1 MNRTLAVARIHLMDR
16 ANALIVPWI
25 VLAASFTVNVILW
38 MLIPE
43 AGPNGS
49 GGIISLY
56 ALGVAMIVVLV
67 GRGLPFQLGLGVTRR
82 EFLGGTVLLV
92 AGFSLACAIALT
104 GLNFLERAT
113 DGFGLQGHFFRA
125 PWFTAVPDGQLVAIY
140 ALPMVFFLGV
150 GMLYAALWSRY
161 KLVGS
166 VTLTVALAFV
176 VVGLIAVIT
185 WRDGWPGVG
194 HWFTTLAPLPAV
206 GILGALGA
214 VSIAGAW
221 LTLRRAP
228 V

>member
-16 ANALIVPWI
+16 ANAVIVPWI

-43 AGPNGS
+43 AGPSGS
-49 GGIISLY
+49 GGIVSLY
-56 ALGVAMIVVLV
+56 ALGVVMIVVLV

-82 EFLGGTVLLV
+82 EFLSGTVLL
-92 AGFSLACAIALT
+92 AAAFSVGCAIALT
-104 GLNFLERAT
+104 GLNLLERAT

-125 PWFTAVPDGQLVAIY
+125 PWLTAVPDGELVVIY
-140 ALPMVFFLGV
+140 ALPMVFFLGA

-161 KLVGS
+161 KLIGS

-176 VVGLIAVIT
+176 VVGVVAVIT

-194 HWFTTLAPLPAV
+194 DWFRALTPLPVV
-206 GILGALGA
+206 GILGAVGA
-214 VSIAGAW
+214 VSFAGAW